1 MAGETPPSDDACLLP
16 DQVSVFDP
24 SIDLADDDVGR
35 RLALLIGGYLPA
47 QVVSTL
53 ARLGVADELGAGG
66 RDAADLGQALEVAA
80 GPLGRLLRA
89 AATFGVVQLNLD
101 GTFAATPLSDR
112 LRTGTPGS

>member
-66 RDAADLGQALEVAA
+66 RDAAGLARALGVAA
-80 GPLGRLLRA
+80 GPLGRLLRGGG
-89 AATFGVVQLNLD
+89 TVGGVPPPPG
-101 GTFAATPLSDR
+101 GTV
-112 LRTGTPGS
+112 G